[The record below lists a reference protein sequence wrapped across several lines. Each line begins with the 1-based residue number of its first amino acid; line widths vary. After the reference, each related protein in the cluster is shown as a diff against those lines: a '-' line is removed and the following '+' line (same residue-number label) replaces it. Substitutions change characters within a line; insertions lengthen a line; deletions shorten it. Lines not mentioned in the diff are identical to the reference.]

1 MSLLTTDQL
10 VFSADSRFS
19 VVHDESVYNW
29 RLVIQSAQERDAASY
44 LCQVNTHPPATLL
57 VQLIVIGEGSKTSFI
72 IHKNVLEVPGLSSVD
87 DQGQPVMEK
96 YFKPGSTIV
105 LRCFVINYRPD
116 FQAPVWRR
124 ENSLVTVRNSIT
136 NARE

>member
-19 VVHDESVYNW
+19 VVHDKSVYNW

-57 VQLIVIGEGSKTSFI
+57 VQLIVIGEDSKASLIFP
-72 IHKNVLEVPGLSSVD
+72 KSVLAVPSLSTVD
-87 DQGQPVMEK
+87 DQGQPVAEK

-105 LRCFVINYRPD
+105 LRCLVINYRPD

-124 ENSLVTVRNSIT
+124 ENSLVTDRDW
-136 NARE
+136 